1 MKTRKLG
8 TELEVFPVGL
18 GCMGMSF
25 AYGGQAEADAIA
37 TLRRAVEIGVTF
49 FDTAEVYGPFE
60 NEILLGKALKPVR
73 DRVTIATK
81 FGFKISEEGS
91 GLERMVGVDSR
102 PEHVKAVAEASLK
115 RLDTD
120 VIDLY
125 YQHRVDPGVPIEDTV
140 GAMAEL
146 VRDGKVR
153 ALGLS
158 EVSAA
163 TIRRAHAVH
172 PIAAVQSE
180 YSLWSRDPE
189 DEVFDVCRELGIGF
203 VPYSPLGRGLLTG
216 TIAKPEALSDD
227 DWRRT
232 LPRFQ
237 ADAMAANAKVIATL
251 EKLATEK
258 GVTSAQLA
266 LAWVLHQGDFIVPIP
281 GARKIRHL
289 EQNTAA
295 AGIELSAAE
304 VAAIGDALSPDKV
317 VGKRYT
323 EELLALVNG

>member
-1 MKTRKLG
+1 MQTRKLG
-8 TELEVFPVGL
+8 NELDVYPVGL

-25 AYGGQAEADAIA
+25 GYGGQPEADAIA
-37 TLRRAVEIGVTF
+37 TLRRAVDVGVNF
-49 FDTAEVYGPFE
+49 FDTAEVYGPYE

-73 DRVTIATK
+73 DQVTIATK
-81 FGFKISEEGS
+81 FGFKILEEGN
-91 GLERMVGVDSR
+91 GVERMAGVDSR

-115 RLDTD
+115 RLGVE

-125 YQHRVDPGVPIEDTV
+125 YQHRVDPNVSIEDTV

-146 VRDGKVR
+146 VREGKVR

-158 EVSAA
+158 EASAA

-172 PIAAVQSE
+172 PISAVQSE

-189 DEVFDVCRELGIGF
+189 EEVFAVCRELGIGF

-216 TIAKPEALSDD
+216 TIAKPEALGAD
-227 DWRRT
+227 DWRRG

-237 ADAMAANAKVIATL
+237 ADAMAANAAVIATL
-251 EKLATEK
+251 ETMAAEK
-258 GVTSAQLA
+258 GVTPAQLA

-289 EQNTAA
+289 EQNAA
-295 AGIELSAAE
+295 AAQIALSDTE
-304 VAAIGDALSPDKV
+304 VAAIGDALSPEKV

>member
-1 MKTRKLG
+1 MQTRKLG

-25 AYGGQAEADAIA
+25 AYGGQAEAEANI

-49 FDTAEVYGPFE
+49 FDTAEVYGPYE

-73 DRVTIATK
+73 DKVTIATK

-91 GLERMVGVDSR
+91 GIERMVGLDGRS
-102 PEHVKAVAEASLK
+102 EHVKAVAEASLK

-125 YQHRVDPGVPIEDTV
+125 YQHRVDPNVPIEDTV

-146 VRDGKVR
+146 VREGKVR

-216 TIAKPEALSDD
+216 TIAKPETLSDD

-251 EKLATEK
+251 EKLAAQK

-317 VGKRYT
+317 VGKRYP